1 MPNEKGARLEFSDGR
16 PPVFDI
22 ESLNNVLTGIGSRI
36 WTRDLTSVPTEVR
49 KLLRQPTLNHS
60 EAEQV
65 KTHFLYPR
73 QGLVEIIKSA
83 GREPNVPGGGELT
96 TYVTNIG
103 CWYPQLHV
111 IDEGVD
117 YSRFEKFHVNT
128 ADDGTA
134 VDEIIQLLSGSEFV
148 YHLRTP
154 DGRTLMVHLACIG
167 DETGMVLT
175 FNGKTPHLG
184 KVSLATP
191 GTMVL
196 NQAIGPAQWVIR
208 DCDPPA

>member
-16 PPVFDI
+16 PAIVDI
-22 ESLNNVLTGIGSRI
+22 ESINSALAALGSRI
-36 WTRDLTSVPTEVR
+36 WTRDLTSAPPEVR
-49 KLLRQPTLNHS
+49 KLLRQSALSPS

-73 QGLVEIIKSA
+73 QRLVEIIKSA
-83 GREPNVPGGGELT
+83 GREPNVPDGGELETFVT
-96 TYVTNIG
+96 TLD

-111 IDEGVD
+111 IAEGVD

-134 VDEIIQLLSGSEFV
+134 VDEIIQILSGSEFV
-148 YHLRTP
+148 YHLRAS
-154 DGRTLMVHLACIG
+154 DGLTLTVHLACIG

-184 KVSLATP
+184 KVSMATP
-191 GTMVL
+191 GTKVL
-196 NQAIGPAQWVIR
+196 NQAIGPAQWALR

>member
-1 MPNEKGARLEFSDGR
+1 MSNEKGIRLEFSDGR

-22 ESLNNVLTGIGSRI
+22 ESINSILAAIGSRI

-49 KLLRQPTLNHS
+49 TLLKQPTLNHS
-60 EAEQV
+60 ETEQI

-73 QGLVEIIKSA
+73 QRLVEIIKSA

-96 TYVTNIG
+96 TFVTNLD

-111 IDEGVD
+111 ILEGVD

-134 VDEIIQLLSGSEFV
+134 VDEIIQLLSGRDFV
-148 YHLRTP
+148 YHLRAP
-154 DGRTLMVHLACIG
+154 DGLILIVHLACMG
-167 DETGMVLT
+167 DETGMGLT
-175 FNGKTPHLG
+175 FNGNTPHLG
-184 KVSLATP
+184 KVSMAPP
-191 GTMVL
+191 GTKVL
-196 NQAIGPAQWVIR
+196 NQAIGPAQWTIR
-208 DCDPPA
+208 DYDPPA

>member
-16 PPVFDI
+16 PPIVDI
-22 ESLNNVLTGIGSRI
+22 ESINGVLATIGTRI

-49 KLLRQPTLNHS
+49 TLLRQSTLSPS
-60 EAEQV
+60 EAEQI
-65 KTHFLYPR
+65 KTHFLYPQQR
-73 QGLVEIIKSA
+73 LVEIIKSA
-83 GREPNVPGGGELT
+83 GREPNVPDGGKLETFVT
-96 TYVTNIG
+96 TLG

-111 IDEGVD
+111 IEEGVD

-154 DGRTLMVHLACIG
+154 DGLILMVHLACIG
-167 DETGMVLT
+167 DETGMLLT

-184 KVSLATP
+184 KVSKATP
-191 GTMVL
+191 GTKIL